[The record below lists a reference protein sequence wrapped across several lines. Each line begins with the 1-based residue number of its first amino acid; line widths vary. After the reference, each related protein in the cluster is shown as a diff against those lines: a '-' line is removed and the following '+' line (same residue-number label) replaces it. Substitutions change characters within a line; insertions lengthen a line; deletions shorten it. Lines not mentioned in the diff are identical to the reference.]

1 MQPSLDPLRRPD
13 DADAYRHVLRLV
25 QRRTGLPIVFGG
37 SFANGA
43 LLLSEFLGTH
53 TDGMQGLEVLP
64 GKGMGGYVV
73 AHRRP
78 HTVNDYGVS
87 KTITHDYDDPALGE
101 GIRAIAAA
109 PVTVRGTVRGVLYTA
124 ARSAFP
130 LGDRVTDALIDGARR
145 LTNEL
150 TIRDE
155 VDKRLRQ
162 LENAMS
168 VPLPDPADAPSTEE
182 LRDLHTELRSIAQE
196 LPNSALRD
204 RLRRACDRF
213 ANLGSSRP
221 TPHKHTD
228 TPALLSARELD
239 VLAHIAL
246 GRSNNETAQQLSL
259 HPETVKAYLRNATR
273 KLGVHGRQQ
282 AVIAARR
289 AGLLP

>member
-1 MQPSLDPLRRPD
+1 MSPSQHPLMRPD
-13 DADAYRHVLRLV
+13 DADAYRHALRMV
-25 QRRTGLPIVFGG
+25 RRRTELPIVFGG
-37 SFANGA
+37 PFDNGS
-43 LLLSEFLGTH
+43 LLLSEFIGTH
-53 TDGMQGLEVLP
+53 TDGMDGLQVQS

-78 HTVNDYGVS
+78 YAVNDYGTS
-87 KTITHDYDDPALGE
+87 TAITHDYDDPALSE

-109 PVTVRGTVRGVLYTA
+109 PVTTHGAVRGVLYTA
-124 ARSAFP
+124 VRSTFP
-130 LGDRVTDALIDGARR
+130 LGDRVIDALIDGSRR
-145 LTNEL
+145 LANEL

-155 VDKRLRQ
+155 VDRRVRL
-162 LENAMS
+162 LESATS
-168 VPLPDPADAPSTEE
+168 GRPPSSHDPLREEE

-196 LPNSALRD
+196 LDDSALRE

-213 ANLGSSRP
+213 AGSGSSRSAP
-221 TPHKHTD
+221 QTHGTSP
-228 TPALLSARELD
+228 PLSVRELD

-246 GRSNNETAQQLSL
+246 GCSNNETAERLCLRQ
-259 HPETVKAYLRNATR
+259 ETVKAYLRNATR